1 MSEAR
6 ESTATVRGVNFH
18 YELVIV
24 DNYDSV
30 EVTQTWP
37 SSLKA
42 LQRELG
48 WELKFTRLKFNQVL
62 NQNMILVGSVE

>member
-1 MSEAR
+1 MSENR

-37 SSLKA
+37 SSFKA

-62 NQNMILVGSVE
+62 NQNKILVGSVE